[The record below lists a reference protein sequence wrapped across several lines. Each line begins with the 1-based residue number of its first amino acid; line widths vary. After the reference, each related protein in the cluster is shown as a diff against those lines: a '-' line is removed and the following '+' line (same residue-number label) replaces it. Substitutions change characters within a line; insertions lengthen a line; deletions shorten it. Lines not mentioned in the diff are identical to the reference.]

1 MKSASPQLRTIPL
14 ARRGLII
21 QRVLVD
27 RWTSA
32 EAAAAF
38 DVSER
43 QVDTWVAE
51 FRRYGMKSLR
61 RTPSKMLPVE
71 IVHLTISRPVRGIVS
86 RIASGLRR
94 LFLRERLPQ
103 PLPLQ
108 RFYDDRRS
116 RD

>member
-1 MKSASPQLRTIPL
+1 MKSASLQLRTIPL

-27 RWTSA
+27 SWTSA

-61 RTPSKMLPVE
+61 RIPSKMLSAE
-71 IVHLTISRPVRGIVS
+71 IVHLTISRPVWGMAS

>member
-1 MKSASPQLRTIPL
+1 MKSASPQPPTILL
-14 ARRGLII
+14 ARRALII

-27 RWTSA
+27 GWTSA

-43 QVDTWVAE
+43 RVDVWVADY
-51 FRRYGMKSLR
+51 RRHGMKSLR
-61 RTPSKMLPVE
+61 RSPSKTFRAE
-71 IVHLTISRPVRGIVS
+71 IVHLTISRLVRGIAS
-86 RIASGLRR
+86 RIVGRLRR
-94 LFLRERLPQ
+94 LFGRERRQ
-103 PLPLQ
+103 QMLPLH

>member
-1 MKSASPQLRTIPL
+1 MKSASPRPRTIPL
-14 ARRGLII
+14 ARRALII

-27 RWTSA
+27 EWTSA

-43 QVDTWVAE
+43 QVDIWVAE
-51 FRRYGMKSLR
+51 FRRYGMRSLR
-61 RTPSKMLPVE
+61 RTPRNTLRAE
-71 IVHLTISRPVRGIVS
+71 IVHLTISRPVRGIAS

-94 LFLRERLPQ
+94 LFLRERLQQ

-108 RFYDDRRS
+108 HLYDDRRS